1 MRAPARLIV
10 LLALALLTV
19 APGAVFASEPAPVP
33 APEGFAE
40 LRSQF
45 EGKSVDEIAGMGYIA
60 EPPVCVSHPELGGM
74 GVHALS
80 FPLFQQHFAAGTM
93 DAQKPTV
100 VLFDAKLQKVIGLEW
115 EAADK
120 GTGAPQIFG
129 QPALLLPGH
138 EGPPGTQDPHYM
150 LHAYFRSDGQV
161 LFAPFDPE
169 VKCPL
174 PDTATADAAPPVT
187 PLSIPVMLLLL
198 MSLMLGSW
206 VVFQR
211 RLATRR

>member
-1 MRAPARLIV
+1 MRAPIRSIG

-19 APGAVFASEPAPVP
+19 TPGAVFAGEPGPVP

-40 LRSQF
+40 LRARF

-80 FPLFQQHFAAGTM
+80 FPLFQQHFPAGTM
-93 DAQKPTV
+93 DAQNPTI
-100 VLFDAKLQKVIGLEW
+100 VLFDAKLQNVIGLEW

-150 LHAYFRSDGQV
+150 LHAYFRPGGQV

-174 PDTATADAAPPVT
+174 PDSSTADAATPVT
-187 PLSIPVMLLLL
+187 QLGTPVMLLL
-198 MSLMLGSW
+198 SLMLVSL
-206 VVFQR
+206 VAFQR
-211 RLATRR
+211 RLATRH